1 MTRKQ
6 MKKLAQQIYD
16 NELIHEN
23 ASSSQE
29 EKSRA
34 EKKIMQ
40 LTSQIMS
47 MKDGI
52 NIMLEVDVMVQELA
66 NKKHK

>member
-1 MTRKQ
+1 MNRKQ
-6 MKKLAQQIYD
+6 MKKLAKQIYA

-34 EKKIMQ
+34 EKEIMK
-40 LTSQIMS
+40 LTNQIMS

-52 NIMLEVDVMVQELA
+52 NIMLEVDVMIQELA
-66 NKKHK
+66 QNEK

>member
-1 MTRKQ
+1 MNRKQ
-6 MKKLAQQIYD
+6 MKKLAKQIYS

-34 EKKIMQ
+34 EREIMK
-40 LTSQIMS
+40 LTNQIMS

-52 NIMLEVDVMVQELA
+52 NIMLEVDVMIQELA
-66 NKKHK
+66 QNEK

>member
-1 MTRKQ
+1 MNRKQ
-6 MKKLAQQIYD
+6 MKKLAKQIYD

-34 EKKIMQ
+34 EKEIMR
-40 LTSQIMS
+40 LTNQIMS

-52 NIMLEVDVMVQELA
+52 NIMLEVDVLIQELA
-66 NKKHK
+66 KNE